1 MAIKRGMG
9 KFVVGN
15 ILVTAALRFG
25 EREAFYCSSTE
36 RRFNFRQ
43 VNERCN
49 RLANGLSEMGLKKG
63 DVVAFLTT
71 NRVEIVETFFAL
83 AKTGLIGIPL
93 NYRLAKPELLG
104 LMRGLNTRA
113 LICEAGFADIAA
125 EASQDL
131 PALSH
136 LVMIGADNLP
146 LGASEKPAP
155 QHYEKLLDSSDAGEP
170 QVEIEEADPFYF
182 NLTSGTTGMPKC
194 YVLTQYNNATL
205 MNMFHAFDLSQ
216 RDVILTVFPMFGRVG
231 FAWAVAGMMYGI
243 RHVIMNFDVVRSLK
257 LIERERIT
265 ISNLVPTMMAMILGN
280 EELARHDL
288 SSLRALV
295 FAGAM
300 LPATIREEIATKIK
314 VPIYEYYGLQE
325 TGTLVVSTP
334 DDRMRSPGSV
344 GRAILH
350 TEVRV
355 VNDKGDVLA
364 PGLIG
369 EIVGRS
375 PGSATAYHENPE
387 KSNEIFRDGWV
398 HTGDLGTLDEEGYL
412 TIRGRKKD
420 MIVTGGQNVYA
431 ADVEDVIMSCPEV
444 LDCAV
449 IGLPDELWGE
459 RVTAVVVPLPG
470 AAVTPESI
478 ATHCRQQLAGFRVPK
493 QVILQT
499 QALPRTP
506 TGKVQKFILV
516 ERHRPPA

>member
-1 MAIKRGMG
+1 MTMKRGMG

-25 EREAFYCSSTE
+25 EREAFYCSATE

-43 VNERCN
+43 VNQRCN
-49 RLANGLSEMGLKKG
+49 RLANGLSGLGLKKG
-63 DVVAFLTT
+63 EVVAFLST
-71 NRVEIVETFFAL
+71 NRVEIVEIFFAL
-83 AKTGLIGIPL
+83 AKTGLVGIPL

-104 LMRGLNTRA
+104 LMRGLNASA
-113 LICEAGFADIAA
+113 LICDAAFADVAA
-125 EASQDL
+125 QALRDL
-131 PALSH
+131 PTLSH
-136 LVMIGADNLP
+136 LVMIGADSLP
-146 LGASEKPAP
+146 LATSAKTSPL
-155 QHYEKLLDSSDAGEP
+155 HYETLLDSSEASEP

-216 RDVILTVFPMFGRVG
+216 QDVILTVFPMFGRVG
-231 FAWAVAGMMYGI
+231 FAWAAAGMMYGI
-243 RHVIMNFDVVRSLK
+243 RNVIMNFDVERSLQ
-257 LIERERIT
+257 LIEKERVT
-265 ISNLVPTMMAMILGN
+265 ISNLVPTMIAMILASEGL
-280 EELARHDL
+280 ERHEL

-300 LPATIREEIATKIK
+300 LPATIRQQIATKIK

-334 DDRMRSPGSV
+334 DDRKRSPGSV

-355 VNDKGDVLA
+355 VNDQGEVLA

-387 KSNEIFRDGWV
+387 KSIETFRDGWV
-398 HTGDLGTLDEEGYL
+398 HTGDLGTFDEEGYL

-431 ADVEDVIMSCPEV
+431 ADVEDVILSCPEV

-459 RVTAVVVPLPG
+459 RVTAVVVPRAG
-470 AAVTPESI
+470 ATVTPESI
-478 ATHCRQQLAGFRVPK
+478 VSRCRQQLAGFKVPK
-493 QVILQT
+493 QVIVET

-506 TGKVQKFILV
+506 TGKMQKFILV
-516 ERHRPPA
+516 ERHSVST